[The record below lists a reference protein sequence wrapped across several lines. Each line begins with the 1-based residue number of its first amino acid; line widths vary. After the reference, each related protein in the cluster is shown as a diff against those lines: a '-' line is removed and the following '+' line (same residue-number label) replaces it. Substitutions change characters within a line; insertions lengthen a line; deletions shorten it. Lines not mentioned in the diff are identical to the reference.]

1 MKKTTTKEYS
11 QRVKAALRSNFISVN
26 MLQVEHGAELID
38 WTKEKLEEIYRR
50 TRKLIIVH
58 GVLYPCSNVERLYLP
73 RAGGGRGFL
82 MTKDCA
88 GKDRSKLGR
97 SREARF
103 QVEVDELKN

>member
-1 MKKTTTKEYS
+1 MKETTKKEYS

-26 MLQVEHGAELID
+26 MLQAELID

-73 RAGGGRGFL
+73 RAGGGRAFL
-82 MTKDCA
+82 VAKDCA